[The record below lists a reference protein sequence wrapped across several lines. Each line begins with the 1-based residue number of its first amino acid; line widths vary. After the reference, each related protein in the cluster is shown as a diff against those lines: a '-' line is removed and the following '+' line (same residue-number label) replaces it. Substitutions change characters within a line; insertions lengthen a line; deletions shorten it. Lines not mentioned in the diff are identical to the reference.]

1 METKGKEMKIK
12 ILLLLIVFV
21 ICLLPLHVFA
31 ECTEGNCTDGKGTKI
46 YPPKGLKY
54 LGEFKNGK
62 RDGTGILVFPD
73 ETKSGGQ
80 KQYEG
85 EWKEDKP
92 SGQGTLTFTDGRK
105 FVGKWKFETVLFKGD
120 VQINEQTKPATFRKE
135 VISAEGTMFYPDG
148 RKEVGEFKN
157 DKFQKK

>member
-1 METKGKEMKIK
+1 MKIK
-12 ILLLLIVFV
+12 ILPLLIVFV

-31 ECTEGNCTDGKGTKI
+31 ECTEGNCTDGKGTRI
-46 YPPKGLKY
+46 YPPKELKY
-54 LGEFKNGK
+54 VGEFKNGK

-92 SGQGTLTFTDGRK
+92 GGQGTLTFTDGRK
-105 FVGKWKFETVLFKGD
+105 FVGKWKYETIDLPADGSITYTSNVL
-120 VQINEQTKPATFRKE
+120 
-135 VISAEGTMFYPDG
+135 SAEGTMFYPDG
-148 RKEVGEFKN
+148 RKEVGGFKN

>member
-1 METKGKEMKIK
+1 MLMETKEKQMKIK
-12 ILLLLIVFV
+12 ILPLLMVLV

-31 ECTEGNCTDGKGTKI
+31 ECTEGNCTDGKGTRI

-54 LGEFKNGK
+54 VGEFKNGK
-62 RDGTGILVFPD
+62 RDGTGVLVFPD

-92 SGQGTLTFTDGRK
+92 SGQGTLTFTDGHK
-105 FVGKWKFETVLFKGD
+105 FVGTWKYETTDLPADGPITYTSNVL
-120 VQINEQTKPATFRKE
+120 
-135 VISAEGTMFYPDG
+135 SAEGTMFYPDG
-148 RKEVGEFKN
+148 RKEAGEFKN